1 VTRET
6 VDYIKIS
13 ATARHL
19 METVFNRAD
28 ADGVKLD
35 ASTVHVVMQASIELA
50 MIAHGI
56 ERGAT

>member
-1 VTRET
+1 MTRRE

-13 ATARHL
+13 ATARHI

-35 ASTVHVVMQASIELA
+35 ASIVYVVMQASIELA
-50 MIAHGI
+50 MIAHGT
-56 ERGAT
+56 EK